1 MENACDLT
9 VSRAYISEYVANRL
23 PKV

>member
-9 VSRAYISEYVANRL
+9 VSRAYISEYKDNRL